1 MNQNNSPFF
10 PIVLPCTKIS
20 WFLVL
25 CQPLQP
31 LWRVDSQNPNICSS
45 SGRVVNT
52 SSDVDMLVVVVEG
65 GVMYGFGNSRCTTGT
80 VPPIENVIHTC
91 GLVVWKEED
100 IMAI

>member
-1 MNQNNSPFF
+1 
-10 PIVLPCTKIS
+10 
-20 WFLVL
+20 
-25 CQPLQP
+25 
-31 LWRVDSQNPNICSS
+31 
-45 SGRVVNT
+45 
-52 SSDVDMLVVVVEG
+52 MLVVVVEG